1 MSERGLL
8 SKRNQRG
15 MWVLVIVLFLIII
28 TPRLLKWII
37 PTEPWVISELQLTEE
52 MVVMDSNIQQKK
64 NQKSKNKK
72 SKFLRPPS
80 AFDPNQYSAKD
91 WMQLGLS
98 EKQAAVVVKFSKR
111 GIHSNNDLK
120 QVFVISDELFEL
132 IKDSTFYPITE
143 YKREYINQSE
153 SKNPKK
159 IISVELNKST
169 EEELIQLNGIGPY
182 FAQKIIEYR
191 DKLGGFHTKE
201 QLLEVWNFDQ
211 EKLAG
216 VESSITID
224 LETIKKININT
235 ATVDELKAHP
245 YISWNCANS
254 IVKMRAKHQK
264 YSNFEQLLE
273 SVLIDKELLKK
284 IKPYLTL

>member
-15 MWVLVIVLFLIII
+15 MWVLVIVIFLIII
-28 TPRLLKWII
+28 TPRLLKTII
-37 PTEPWVISELQLTEE
+37 PTDPWLISEVQLSEE
-52 MVVMDSNIQQKK
+52 MDAMNSNIQRTKE
-64 NQKSKNKK
+64 QKSKSKK
-72 SKFLRPPS
+72 SKFHRPPCV
-80 AFDPNQYSAKD
+80 FDPNQYSAKD

-98 EKQAAVVVKFSKR
+98 EKQAAVVLKFSKR
-111 GIHSNNDLK
+111 GIRSNNDLK

-132 IKDSTFYPITE
+132 IKDSTFYPSAE
-143 YKREYINQSE
+143 FKQDYKNKSD
-153 SKNPKK
+153 SKSSYK

-169 EEELIQLNGIGPY
+169 EDELIQLKGVGPY
-182 FAQKIIEYR
+182 FARKIIEYR
-191 DKLGGFHTKE
+191 DKLGGFHSKE

-211 EKLAG
+211 EKLS
-216 VESSITID
+216 VIENSITID

-273 SVLIDKELLKK
+273 SVLIDTELLKK
-284 IKPYLTL
+284 IRPYLTL